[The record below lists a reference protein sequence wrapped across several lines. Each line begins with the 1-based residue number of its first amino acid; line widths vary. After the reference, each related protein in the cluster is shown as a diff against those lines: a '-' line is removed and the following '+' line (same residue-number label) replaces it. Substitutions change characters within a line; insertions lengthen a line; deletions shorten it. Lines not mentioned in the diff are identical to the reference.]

1 MASSRNFIL
10 AAVVLCVCAFTQL
23 SRADDTEEGDD
34 IVTEVLFKPDSC
46 DRLTKN
52 YDLLSMHY
60 TGTLTETGVKFDSR

>member
-10 AAVVLCVCAFTQL
+10 AAVVLCVCAFAQL
-23 SRADDTEEGDD
+23 SRADDTEGD